1 MRTFAIYKTKIGLIK
16 IVCENNFVIGIKR
29 IENPADFG
37 EKNELSDRVF
47 AQISEYLEGKRR
59 KFELPIAFK
68 GTPFQEKVWNALLE
82 IPYGETASYAQI
94 AQKIGHPKAYRAVGN
109 ANNKNPISIVI
120 PCHRVIG
127 ANRDLVGYASGLEM
141 KKFLLELE
149 KINKE

>member
-1 MRTFAIYKTKIGLIK
+1 MSKFAVYNTKIGLIK
-16 IVCENNFVIGIKR
+16 IACEDDFVVEIDKVEGPT
-29 IENPADFG
+29 EFG
-37 EKNELSDRVF
+37 ERSELSDRVF
-47 AQISEYLEGKRR
+47 EQIYEYLEGKRR

-68 GTPFQEKVWNALLE
+68 GTEFQEKVWNALLE
-82 IPYGETASYAQI
+82 IPYGETASYGQI

-127 ANRDLVGYASGLEM
+127 ANQNLVGYASGLEM

-149 KINKE
+149 KNHKE

>member
-1 MRTFAIYKTKIGLIK
+1 MSKFGVYKTKIGFIK
-16 IVCENNFVIGIKR
+16 IVCEGNAVIGIKR
-29 IENPADFG
+29 KENPADFG
-37 EKNELSDRVF
+37 EKSELSDRVF

-82 IPYGETASYAQI
+82 IPYGETASYGQI
-94 AQKIGHPKAYRAVGN
+94 AQKIGHSKAYHAVGN

-127 ANRDLVGYASGLEM
+127 ANHNLVGYASGLEM